1 MSTAASC
8 ARRPGTLTPATSAYC
23 SEQNSSQQQRLLQ
36 QQQQQQQG
44 QLQQLQLLLQG
55 PSPAA
60 T

>member
-8 ARRPGTLTPATSAYC
+8 ARQQGTLTPATSAYF
-23 SEQNSSQQQRLLQ
+23 SEQNSSQQQPLLQ
-36 QQQQQQQG
+36 QQQQQQG
-44 QLQQLQLLLQG
+44 QPQQLQLLLQG